1 MTITTGQRDQYYVFT
16 MPDDAMCPVW
26 AEMFGPDGLHVVA
39 PTPHTDVQ
47 DALDALSD
55 LHPDATVDEL
65 CYAADIEECREWA
78 RAMPL
83 EQIPA

>member
-1 MTITTGQRDQYYVFT
+1 MTITTGQRDQFYVFT

-47 DALDALSD
+47 DALDALSE

-65 CYAADIEECREWA
+65 CDPAEIAECRESA
-78 RAMPL
+78 RTMPL